1 MLSKEARKERNEL
14 FWSAFKEVM
23 RKKVSS
29 SGRRVNWAT
38 YPTEVKNTYLR
49 LISDGK
55 LTAVCYDIQFKD
67 SGIQS
72 IFWEQLGELKKVLE
86 SSMNY
91 TTKWEEFHAS
101 EDGKTIGRISWELEN
116 VNFYKDEDWP
126 IIHDFFKNRLLEFDD
141 FYQEFKEILI
151 SLVE

>member
-1 MLSKEARKERNEL
+1 MLSKEARKERNLL
-14 FWSAFKEVM
+14 FWAAFKEVM
-23 RKKVSS
+23 RKHVSS

-38 YPTEVKNTYLR
+38 YPTQVKNSYLR

-67 SGIQS
+67 AGIKA

-86 SSMNY
+86 ASLQQ
-91 TTKWEEFHAS
+91 TTVWEENYITK
-101 EDGKTIGRISWELEN
+101 EGLVIGRISWSIEKI
-116 VNFYKDEDWP
+116 NFYNDEDWDK
-126 IIHDFFKNRLLEFDD
+126 IYAFFKDRLQEFDE

-151 SLVE
+151 ALMN

>member
-1 MLSKEARKERNEL
+1 MLSKEARKERNEM
-14 FWSAFKEVM
+14 FWAAFKEVM
-23 RKKVSS
+23 RGKVSS

-55 LTAVCYDIQFKD
+55 LTAICYDIQFKEP
-67 SGIQS
+67 SVQS

-91 TTKWEEFHAS
+91 HTKWEEFHINQ
-101 EDGKTIGRISWELEN
+101 EGKTIGRISWELDN
-116 VNFYKDEDWP
+116 VNFYNNEDWTE
-126 IIHDFFKNRLLEFDD
+126 IHAFFKARILEFDS

>member
-1 MLSKEARKERNEL
+1 MLSKEARKERNEQ

-29 SGRRVNWAT
+29 SGRRVNWVT

-49 LISDGK
+49 LMSDGK
-55 LTAVCYDIQFKD
+55 FTAVCYDIQFKD
-67 SGIQS
+67 AGIQS

-86 SSMNY
+86 ISMNY
-91 TTKWEEFHAS
+91 PTVWNDSYINNE
-101 EDGKTIGRISWELEN
+101 GKSIGRIYWELEN
-116 VNFYKDEDWP
+116 VNFYNDEDWP
-126 IIHDFFKNRLLEFDD
+126 IIHEFFKNRLLEFDG